1 MHAMAS
7 RLAPSLLVILSIF
20 ITLSSLTSCHPLD
33 PLTPSEFIHV
43 KTIVQK
49 SYPSQ
54 NLSFQYVGLDEPEK
68 STVLSW
74 QSKPTKTP
82 PPLPRRALVVL
93 RLKMKTLELIV
104 DISTRSIVSKTEFD
118 NKHGYP
124 LLNNEEQSVATELP
138 FKYKPF
144 IQSIKK
150 RGLNMSEVVCSTFSV
165 GWFGEANTK
174 RTIKINCF
182 YKKDSVNLYVRP
194 VEGITVAVDLD
205 ELKIVEYIDRF
216 VAPVPKAEGTEY
228 RASNQKPPFGPRL
241 NGAPVMSGD
250 KGFKLDG
257 NTVRWANWIF
267 HLGFDVRTGVIIS
280 QASIYDLEM
289 HKYRRVLY
297 RGFVSEF
304 FVPYMDPTEE
314 WYYKTFFDCGE
325 FGFGLSTVS
334 LKPLTDCPANA
345 QFMDAYYAA
354 QDGTPVKI
362 SNAYCIFE
370 RHAGNILW
378 RHTEVTIPDIV
389 ITEVRAEV
397 TLVVRTVSTIGNYDY
412 IIDWE
417 FKPSGSI
424 KMEVGL
430 TGVLEIGAVN
440 YTHIDQI
447 EEEVFGTLVA
457 DNSIAVNHDH
467 FLTYHLDLDVDGE
480 TNSFVKNNFV
490 TKQATG
496 HNTPRKSYWNIVSET
511 AKTELDARI
520 RLGLKPADL
529 VVVNPNKKT
538 KPGNPFGYRLIPGA
552 VAGTLLLEDDYPQIR
567 GAFTKYNV
575 WVTPYNKSEKWAG
588 GRYVDKSRG
597 EDTLDVWSNRN
608 RKIENK
614 DIVLWY
620 TIGFHHNPCQED
632 FPMMPTLSGGFELRP
647 TNFFESSPVLKVRTI
662 PSKHHSPNCT
672 AKN

>member
-1 MHAMAS
+1 G
-7 RLAPSLLVILSIF
+7 RYGLQRREGRV
-20 ITLSSLTSCHPLD
+20 
-33 PLTPSEFIHV
+33 
-43 KTIVQK
+43 VQVAEERREGGAGCRREK
-49 SYPSQ
+49 GRKGC
-54 NLSFQYVGLDEPEK
+54 GL
-68 STVLSW
+68 
-74 QSKPTKTP
+74 Q
-82 PPLPRRALVVL
+82 
-93 RLKMKTLELIV
+93 
-104 DISTRSIVSKTEFD
+104 
-118 NKHGYP
+118 
-124 LLNNEEQSVATELP
+124 
-138 FKYKPF
+138 
-144 IQSIKK
+144 K
-150 RGLNMSEVVCSTFSV
+150 REGRE
-165 GWFGEANTK
+165 
-174 RTIKINCF
+174 R
-182 YKKDSVNLYVRP
+182 VR
-194 VEGITVAVDLD
+194 G
-205 ELKIVEYIDRF
+205 
-216 VAPVPKAEGTEY
+216 
-228 RASNQKPPFGPRL
+228 
-241 NGAPVMSGD
+241 M
-250 KGFKLDG
+250 
-257 NTVRWANWIF
+257 RWANWIF
-267 HLGFDVRTGVIIS
+267 HLGFDVRAGVIIS

-325 FGFGLSTVS
+325 FGFGLSTIS

-378 RHTEVTIPDIV
+378 RYTEVTIPDIV

-575 WVTPYNKSEKWAG
+575 WVTTSPKNGQE
-588 GRYVDKSRG
+588 
-597 EDTLDVWSNRN
+597 EDML
-608 RKIENK
+608 
-614 DIVLWY
+614 
-620 TIGFHHNPCQED
+620 
-632 FPMMPTLSGGFELRP
+632 M
-647 TNFFESSPVLKVRTI
+647 KVEERT
-662 PSKHHSPNCT
+662 H
-672 AKN
+672 